1 LYQAFLLATFV
12 SVASAQTVNTT
23 GYSGPITIG
32 SARVQSSVGQRSV
45 PLSILARRQQEVL
58 TAETALNGASAMQTG
73 RIPVEAQ
80 GTINTGLA
88 FANLNEGAA
97 SLSFVIADASGS
109 VRGSGNFT
117 IPANGQLAR
126 FITETPFSAG
136 GTFNGSLAF
145 TSTAPIAV
153 IAIRTVINER
163 FDFLMTQLPVID
175 ANLPVP
181 VGSVADIPHFANG
194 GGWTAEVILINPTN
208 ERMSGDVLLVDTSGR
223 VFDTLA
229 FAIEAG
235 GVSRLRPVPPS
246 AGTQLGH
253 ARIVPNLS
261 SRTAAGAVILSYQRS
276 STRVAE
282 ITIPIVPATAAFR
295 FYAETDPVFG
305 IQTGVAIANPN
316 ATPVTANLELTN
328 SSGVFLGRTSL
339 VLPAFGQTSALLDML
354 LTNVLTSYEGTL
366 RVSTDVASTLS
377 VVALRRRINERGDP
391 LFSAYAAAIE
401 GDSLPA
407 YVPHFATGGGYSTQ
421 FVLFST
427 SPEPASGTF
436 QFFDPS
442 GVQQSISLFEV
453 STTASPSVQII
464 SPDVLFPGTSM
475 PLTLTG
481 SNFVPG
487 RIRILISG
495 GGVFL
500 RSLEPVTG
508 TSITGLFAADP
519 NVTLGNRIV
528 SLSSV
533 GGLSNPVTLRVINV
547 ETAATPPQA
556 TIGQTNVPLT
566 VVAYFES
573 IHRFWL
579 GGIRGVQFSING
591 VPDPAIVL
599 SNIQIQGNTIEATMD
614 VGTSAI
620 PGPHTIVL
628 VTPSGN
634 IPTIGSLLINAR

>member
-1 LYQAFLLATFV
+1 VAAFA
-12 SVASAQTVNTT
+12 SVGTAQIVTTT

-32 SARVQSSVGQRSV
+32 SARVQSSLAQSSV
-45 PLSILARRQQEVL
+45 PLSILDRRQQEVL
-58 TAETALNGASAMQTG
+58 TAETVLNGASAIQMG

-80 GTINTGLA
+80 GAINTGLA
-88 FANLNEGAA
+88 FTNLNDGAT
-97 SLSFVIADASGS
+97 SVSFVIRDASGM
-109 VRGSGNFT
+109 VRVSGNFA

-126 FITETPFSAG
+126 FITETPFSAAG
-136 GTFNGSLAF
+136 GFNGSLAF

-153 IAIRTVINER
+153 VAIRTVINER
-163 FDFLMTQLPVID
+163 FDFVITQLPVID

-181 VGSVADIPHFANG
+181 VASVAVIPHFANG

-229 FAIEAG
+229 FSIEAG
-235 GVSRLRPVPPS
+235 GVSRLRPVPSS
-246 AGTQLGH
+246 AATQLGH

-261 SRTAAGAVILSYQRS
+261 SRTPAGAVILSYQRS

-295 FYAETDPVFG
+295 FYAETDPAFG

-328 SSGVFLGRTSL
+328 SAGIVLGRTSL
-339 VLPAFGQTSALLDML
+339 VLPAFGQTSALLDVL

-366 RVSTDVASTLS
+366 RVLTDGASTLS
-377 VVALRRRINERGDP
+377 VVALRRRINERGDL

-401 GDSLPA
+401 GVSLPA
-407 YVPHFATGGGYSTQ
+407 YVPHFATGGGFSTQ
-421 FVLFST
+421 FVLFSA

-464 SPDVLFPGTSM
+464 SPDVLFPGTAI

-487 RIRILISG
+487 RIRMLISG
-495 GGVFL
+495 GGVFI
-500 RSLEPVTG
+500 RSLDPVTG
-508 TSITGLFAADP
+508 TSITGLFAADA
-519 NVTLGNRIV
+519 NATLGNRIV

-556 TIGQTNVPLT
+556 TIGQTNIPLA

-599 SNIQIQGNTIEATMD
+599 SNIQIQGNTIEATME
-614 VGTSAI
+614 VGTGAI